1 MLSSAERTYL
11 VPQEDRVVSLEARD
25 LNRTTSIPQEVR
37 LVVITDRQT
46 NSFERTVY
54 VTED

>member
-11 VPQEDRVVSLEARD
+11 VPQEDRVVSLEVRD

-37 LVVITDRQT
+37 LVVITDRHT
-46 NSFERTVY
+46 DSFERTVY

>member
-37 LVVITDRQT
+37 LVVITDRHT
-46 NSFERTVY
+46 DSFERTVY